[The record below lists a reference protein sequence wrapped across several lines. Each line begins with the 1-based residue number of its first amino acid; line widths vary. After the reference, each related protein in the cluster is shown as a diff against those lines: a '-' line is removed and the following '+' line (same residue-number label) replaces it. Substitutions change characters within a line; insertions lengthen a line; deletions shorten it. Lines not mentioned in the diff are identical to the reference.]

1 MALPVEKRRYTIA
14 EYLEL
19 EAKSQTKNEFH
30 NGEIL
35 AMAGGSYSQSKIKT
49 NLVATLHRLLRGR
62 ECSPLDSDMRV
73 RTGPHA
79 NYVYPDALILCGE
92 PEFDPEDRNHT
103 TILNPKVIIEVLSD
117 STEAYDRGE
126 KFSLYR
132 EIELLEEYVLVA
144 QRSPRI
150 EVFHRHPDGSWL
162 FTHFSGIEAIAKIRC
177 VGIELPLRDVYE
189 GLDIGGGQAKS

>member
-1 MALPVEKRRYTIA
+1 MALPVETRRYTIA

-35 AMAGGSYSQSKIKT
+35 AMAGGTFEQSIIKS
-49 NLVATLHRLLRGR
+49 NLMRVLGNRLEGKGCRA
-62 ECSPLDSDMRV
+62 LDSDMRV
-73 RTGPHA
+73 RIAGRST
-79 NYVYPDALILCGE
+79 YVYPDATVLCG
-92 PEFDPEDRNHT
+92 PPQFDADDHNRT
-103 TILNPKVIIEVLSD
+103 TILNPKVVIEVLSD

-132 EIELLEEYVLVA
+132 EIESLQEYVLVA

-177 VGIELPLRDVYE
+177 VGIELPLREVYA
-189 GLDIGGGQAKS
+189 GLDFAGEQAG